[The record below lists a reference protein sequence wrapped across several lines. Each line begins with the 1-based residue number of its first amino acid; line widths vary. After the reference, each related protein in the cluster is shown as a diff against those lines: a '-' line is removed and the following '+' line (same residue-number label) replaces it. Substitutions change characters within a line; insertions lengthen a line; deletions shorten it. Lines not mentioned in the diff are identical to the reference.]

1 MMVWARRIRR
11 NDLYRLIYL
20 AHYIL
25 LKFFELQSDLTDN
38 SIRLQRSTNVVL
50 FSILFIHISLRLD
63 ASQLK
68 DYHLPKSL
76 LIHELFSINFSNPYQ
91 LLLDYWSIFWQR
103 PQHNQKIYTK
113 DTNMSTKDHL
123 HLHHCS
129 TTAKNYYDYS
139 KRP

>member
-1 MMVWARRIRR
+1 MMGWARRIRR
-11 NDLYRLIYL
+11 NDLCRLIYL

-25 LKFFELQSDLTDN
+25 LKSFELQSDLTDN
-38 SIRLQRSTNVVL
+38 SIRLQRLTNVVL
-50 FSILFIHISLRLD
+50 SSILFIHKQLQLD
-63 ASQLK
+63 ASQSK
-68 DYHLPKSL
+68 DYHLPKSP

-129 TTAKNYYDYS
+129 TTVKNYYDYS